1 MGSRKRAGSPGGC
14 CSSLIVTACFLLLG
28 GLQAVAQ
35 GSDIILV
42 KKGNHK
48 TVARLV
54 PGKPVSLAE
63 KSGRTLDGMV
73 DRVDRDTL
81 YVRQYDIRR
90 RATQWGTSVADTVAS
105 WTVSCHYRDIVSLE
119 KTSESFKLIRNGMIP
134 LVAGTG
140 YSMLHLVNAGLQKE
154 PVDAKTMAIA
164 GAIALTGLV
173 LNKTHRNYIRLDGRY
188 RLEYIDL

>member
-1 MGSRKRAGSPGGC
+1 MASAKRTVT
-14 CSSLIVTACFLLLG
+14 SLGFCIVLLMTASLPLLASLE
-28 GLQAVAQ
+28 ARAQ

-54 PGKPVSLAE
+54 PGKPVSLADRT
-63 KSGRTLDGMV
+63 GRTLEGMV
-73 DRVDRDTL
+73 DKVDRDTL

-119 KTSESFKLIRNGMIP
+119 KTSESFRLIRNGMIP

-140 YSMLHLVNAGLQKE
+140 YAMLHLVNAGLQKE
-154 PVDAKTMAIA
+154 PVDGRTMAIA
-164 GAIALTGLV
+164 GAAALTGLV
-173 LNKTHRNYIRLDGRY
+173 LNKTHRNHIRLDGKY